1 MGYIKLKKYDG
12 SVDLLPADNI
22 VHVSAPSS
30 SNKDIGITYGVVAE
44 SAATPTFLIAIIAGA
59 DSADS
64 AADLTAA
71 SRNGINTAIEL
82 AAGTAGPA
90 IEVDLG
96 AGLFCKSVTIGD
108 ADPS

>member
-1 MGYIKLKKYDG
+1 MGYIKLIKAD
-12 SVDLLPADNI
+12 STVDLLPAENI
-22 VHVSAPSS
+22 IHVSVPSA
-30 SNKDIGITYGVVAE
+30 SNKDIGIRYGIPSGE
-44 SAATPTFLIAIIAGA
+44 ATITFVTAIIAGA
-59 DSADS
+59 NASNSD
-64 AADLTAA
+64 ADLTAA